1 MYVKFAKVVLTMISK
16 ICVNG
21 LFLFSFSLIIVLTL
35 LYPMPTSIGTTK
47 EIGLANN
54 FIPFFV
60 IRELITLYPFSYSMY
75 NIIGNI
81 MLFVPLGFIL
91 PIKFKRIN
99 NCVRDVLVGF
109 IFSVFVEL
117 AQLILPFR
125 QTDIDDVMLN
135 TVGTAIGYGLYKL
148 WTKVVRK
155 KAIKYKK

>member
-1 MYVKFAKVVLTMISK
+1 MLFKN
-16 ICVNG
+16 CVNV
-21 LFLFSFSLIIVLTL
+21 LFLFSFLLIIVSTL
-35 LYPMPTSIGTTK
+35 LYPMPTSISTTSYV
-47 EIGLANN
+47 ESN
-54 FIPFFV
+54 FIPFVV
-60 IRELITLYPFSYSMY
+60 INDLITTTSFLYSMY

-81 MLFVPLGFIL
+81 ILFVPLGFIL

-117 AQLILPFR
+117 TQLILPFR
-125 QTDIDDVMLN
+125 QTDIDDVILN
-135 TVGTAIGYGLYKL
+135 TLGTAVGYVLYKL